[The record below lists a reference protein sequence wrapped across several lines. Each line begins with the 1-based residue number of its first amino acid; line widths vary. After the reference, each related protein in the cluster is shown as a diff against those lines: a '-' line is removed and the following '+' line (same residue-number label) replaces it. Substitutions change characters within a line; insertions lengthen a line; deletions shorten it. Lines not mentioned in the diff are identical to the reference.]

1 MTAPPVTASG
11 LRPADLAMFERFGIP
26 LDLLDAAKVRRITTE
41 QARELLSSRHPG
53 NLAGLLF
60 SYHDPESGHPVG
72 SRVRR
77 DHHEIENGKARDKY
91 LSAYGDIRHLFFSPG
106 AGPLLGDVSATVVL
120 VEAEKSALT
129 LTAAATRA
137 SRRLLAVAMGGDWG
151 WKGTI
156 GKTTDAAG
164 ARVDVKGPLPDL
176 NRIAWTDRDVV
187 VMLDANVSTNNKV
200 QAAQRALASELA
212 GRGARV
218 RIANLPV
225 EDGVNGP
232 DDFRAVH
239 GDAALFAVLD
249 AAQPAKVKAGKP
261 EPKKQGREVQ
271 LDDPEPWPDPVD
283 GPALLDS
290 IADVLAQYVALP
302 AHAAVTIALWLLHTY
317 LIGEV
322 FTTPNLAITSPT
334 KRCGK
339 TLLLIVA
346 GSLVPRRLFTANVTP
361 AVLFRAIEKYRPTLL
376 IDEADSFVRENEEL
390 RGVLNSGH
398 TKTTATVLRAVG
410 DDHEPRLF
418 STWCAKAIAL
428 IGALPATLADR
439 SIEVKMR
446 RRAAGE
452 PVARLRQDRIDGE
465 CADLRRQAARWAADH
480 ADVIRAAD
488 PDVPGT
494 LHDRAADCWRP
505 LLAVADAAGGTWPDQ
520 ARLAA
525 VGLAGSQDEGDV
537 AVELLA
543 DIKEIVED
551 TDADLIGSSVLLER
565 LVGMEGRP
573 WADYRNGKAMTPH
586 GLARLLKR
594 FEVFPCDRRQG
605 EKVLKS
611 YRRDDFGDAFARY
624 LPLKSQHRNKVNENG
639 PELPFSNRNIEQSCC
654 DLRTATKPMNTKECC
669 GVAIQQGGLRLNL
682 PDEGDD
688 DARLL

>member
-1 MTAPPVTASG
+1 MPGTSDLTQ
-11 LRPADLAMFERFGIP
+11 ADLVTFERFGIP
-26 LDLLDAAKVRRITTE
+26 QDLLDAAKVRRVTTE
-41 QARELLSSRHPG
+41 QARDLLSSPHPG
-53 NLAGLLF
+53 NLAGVLF
-60 SYHDPESGHPVG
+60 PYLDPESGRPVTC
-72 SRVRR
+72 RVRR
-77 DHHEIENGKARDKY
+77 DSPEIENGKPRDKY
-91 LSAYGDIRHLFFSPG
+91 LSAYGDVRHLYFPPG
-106 AGPLLGDVSATVVL
+106 AGALLADASVTVAL

-129 LTAAATRA
+129 LTAAAGRA
-137 SRRLLAVAMGGDWG
+137 SRRVVAVAMGGDWG

-176 NRIAWTDRDVV
+176 NRITWTGRDVV
-187 VMLDANVSTNNKV
+187 VMLDANVVTNTKV

-225 EDGVNGP
+225 EDAVNGP
-232 DDFRAVH
+232 DDLRAAH

-249 AAQPAKVKAGKP
+249 SATSAKVKAGKP

-271 LDDPEPWPDPVD
+271 LDDPEPWSDPVD

-317 LIGEV
+317 LIDVV
-322 FTTPNLAITSPT
+322 FTTPNLGITSPT

-376 IDEADSFVRENEEL
+376 VDEADSFVRDNDEL

-398 TKTTATVLRAVG
+398 TRTTATVLRAVG

-439 SIEVKMR
+439 SIEIKMR
-446 RRAAGE
+446 RRAASE

-480 ADVIRAAD
+480 MEEIRAAD

-520 ARLAA
+520 ARQAA
-525 VGLAGSQDEGDV
+525 IGAAGAQDEGDV

-543 DIKEIVED
+543 DIEEILEN
-551 TDADLIGSSVLLER
+551 TDDDLIGSSVLLER
-565 LVGMEGRP
+565 LVGIEGRL
-573 WADYRNGKAMTPH
+573 WADYRNGKALTPH
-586 GLARLLKR
+586 GLARLLGR
-594 FEVFPCDRRQG
+594 FG
-605 EKVLKS
+605 VLPAGKTRVGS
-611 YRRDDFGDAFARY
+611 DTVRGYRRAAFDDAFARY
-624 LPLKSQHRNKVNENG
+624 LPVKVEQRNKPNENG
-639 PELPFSNRNIEQSCC
+639 PELPFSKRNNEGECSTSPSGTNPIDTEQCSTVP
-654 DLRTATKPMNTKECC
+654 LR
-669 GVAIQQGGLRLNL
+669 GGELRLNL
-682 PDEGDD
+682 ADEGDD
-688 DARLL
+688 DARV